1 VRRHAVHFEEA
12 RTVFEEDEAL
22 MKAHFDFAAGVKN
35 PSATRLK
42 RSVTIRLDESTV
54 DYIRRPLTEAEGRD
68 RRHQCGL
75 VVEVP
80 AGRIGRHADS
90 ARGLTHAE
98 RRRPDRLDQPDG
110 RRHERVAQVAV
121 MVAVALKCHGC
132 MLTS

>member
-1 VRRHAVHFEEA
+1 
-12 RTVFEEDEAL
+12 

-35 PSATRLK
+35 PSAKRLK

-80 AGRIGRHADS
+80 AGRIGR
-90 ARGLTHAE
+90 
-98 RRRPDRLDQPDG
+98 
-110 RRHERVAQVAV
+110 RHERVAQVAV